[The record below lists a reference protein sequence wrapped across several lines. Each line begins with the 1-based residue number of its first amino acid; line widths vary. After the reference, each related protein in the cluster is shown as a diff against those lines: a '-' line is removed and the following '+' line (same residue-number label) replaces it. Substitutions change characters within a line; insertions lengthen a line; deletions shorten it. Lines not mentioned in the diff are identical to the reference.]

1 MEYGKS
7 AHFRGDRMLKL
18 LKIILSA
25 FVLLIWAQ
33 GSTSCALAKDR
44 VYGGRVIDFE
54 TKEPIEGAVVVAY
67 WDERMAAPAGGVTR
81 LKEVKEILTDKNG
94 AWRLAGPEEERGDSY
109 YSFATETYYI
119 QHPRFIVFKPGYC
132 PWPGGFSIDA
142 CRGKIKPGGAGKV
155 AEGENVELFK
165 LIEKEV
171 RFFSIPAP
179 DYSTDPNKRIEF
191 LKKQVQFLKFINE
204 EKRNL
209 GLSENQMYKEIEHE
223 K

>member
-1 MEYGKS
+1 M
-7 AHFRGDRMLKL
+7 FKL
-18 LKIILSA
+18 MKIILSV
-25 FVLLIWAQ
+25 FMLMLWMQ

-67 WDERMAAPAGGVTR
+67 WYERMAAPAGGDTR
-81 LKEVKEILTDKNG
+81 LNEVKETLTDMDG
-94 AWRLAGPEEERGDSY
+94 AWSITGPEEESGDPY
-109 YSFATETYYI
+109 YSYATGTYYI

-132 PWPGGFSIDA
+132 PWPKGFSIDT

-155 AEGENVELFK
+155 AEGENVELSK
-165 LIEKEV
+165 LSEEAV
-171 RFFSIPAP
+171 RFFAIPAP
-179 DYSTDPNKRIEF
+179 DYSTDPNKRIPF
-191 LKKQVQFLKFINE
+191 LKKQLQFLKLINE
-204 EKRNL
+204 ERRNL